1 MSDTKT
7 IEGVTDAINR
17 EAVQARTAG
26 EPAWLAS
33 RRMHAWEVYEDT
45 PMPTTRLE
53 EWRYTDLTEKLLLDS
68 LHLGSVEARPDDP
81 STFPAGLRQAMDED
95 REASGHLVLID
106 GAVVHTDIREDLSGK
121 GVILCS
127 LREAVEKHPE
137 LVEKHLATAAVPPEE
152 GKFQALNAALWT
164 DGVFFY
170 VPRGVRLDLPV
181 QVSYVDEILSDDLAA
196 QTLTSSAV
204 EVITQDGAQVQYVA
218 VQRMGRNAFYLSQ
231 QRTLAYRDSTL
242 DTLNVNLGGSVTR
255 VDLNARLLGPG
266 ANSDML
272 GLYFGDADQHF
283 DHNTSQ
289 DHVAGHANS
298 DLLYKGALD
307 EGSRAVFRGVI
318 RVHEGAQQT
327 DAYQTNRNLLLSDEA
342 RADSLPNLEIAA
354 DDVKCS
360 HGATV
365 GQLDEE
371 SLFYLMSRGLP
382 QAKAERLVVLGF
394 LGEVLSRL
402 PLGGVQEKV
411 TRAIEEKLASHG

>member
-181 QVSYVDEILSDDLAA
+181 RVTRWISESGAAFFSRTLIVAEPTSQVSYVDEILSDDLAA

-255 VDLNARLLGPG
+255 VDLNARLMGPG

-289 DHVAGHANS
+289 DHVAGRRDPRPRGRPANGRLPDQPEPAPFGRGS
-298 DLLYKGALD
+298 GRLAAQPRDRGRRREVLPRCHRGPAGRRVPVLPHEPGVAPGQGRAPRGA
-307 EGSRAVFRGVI
+307 
-318 RVHEGAQQT
+318 
-327 DAYQTNRNLLLSDEA
+327 
-342 RADSLPNLEIAA
+342 
-354 DDVKCS
+354 
-360 HGATV
+360 
-365 GQLDEE
+365 
-371 SLFYLMSRGLP
+371 GLP
-382 QAKAERLVVLGF
+382 G
-394 LGEVLSRL
+394 
-402 PLGGVQEKV
+402 
-411 TRAIEEKLASHG
+411 